1 MPQVERPPQVLT
13 NHRQLMSVKG
23 RCAKKRQ
30 HATNSK
36 EQNWTLTG

>member
-1 MPQVERPPQVLT
+1 MPRVERPPQYLT

-23 RCAKKRQ
+23 RCAKRQ

>member
-23 RCAKKRQ
+23 RCAKKDSMQ
-30 HATNSK
+30 QIQKNK
-36 EQNWTLTG
+36 TGL